1 MVYDRPDA
9 AGECNIRLTE
19 ETDCLRYWL
28 S

>member
-19 ETDCLRYWL
+19 ETDCLHY
-28 S
+28 